1 MTAASIPVIANTVNG
16 AINSIKSIGEAKR
29 MQQMLDEAITTTS
42 KAKQSAEDLQKIEQ
56 LKEAHKYL
64 LQMMRRGM
72 YY

>member
-1 MTAASIPVIANTVNG
+1 MAAASIPVIANTVNG

-42 KAKQSAEDLQKIEQ
+42 KAKQSTEDLQKIEQ